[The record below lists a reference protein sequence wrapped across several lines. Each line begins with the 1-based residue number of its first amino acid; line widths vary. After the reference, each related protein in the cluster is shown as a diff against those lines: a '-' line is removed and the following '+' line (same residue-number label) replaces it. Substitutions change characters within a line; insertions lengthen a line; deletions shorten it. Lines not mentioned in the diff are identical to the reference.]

1 MPDAWSPTRRCW
13 PRPGRATRKPTRK
26 GCGCI
31 SRGYAARS
39 SRTPASRST
48 SRRSAVSDIAS
59 VPRST
64 TPRGKNRW
72 RWPDEHAHPCPRR
85 ADLRALLSPLHPL
98 EQGSERE
105 VDPMGAS
112 FADNCRWRENKTTS
126 LVRVTHGLGLG
137 FTVFTVIF
145 LLELPDKTALAA
157 LLLATRHR
165 PLPIFFGAATAFVVQ
180 SAVAVL
186 AGSLFSLLPRE
197 PIRIG
202 AGLLFLVMAALLV
215 RRNLRKVE
223 ADEEGSVEHE
233 EARHRQPFVTAFT
246 VVFIAEWG
254 DLTQLATAALQAR
267 YQQPLVIFV
276 AATLALWAVSAI
288 AVMLG
293 NRLGAWIPER
303 PLQFAAAGV
312 MVLVAIALIT
322 GVLG

>member
-1 MPDAWSPTRRCW
+1 
-13 PRPGRATRKPTRK
+13 
-26 GCGCI
+26 
-31 SRGYAARS
+31 
-39 SRTPASRST
+39 
-48 SRRSAVSDIAS
+48 
-59 VPRST
+59 
-64 TPRGKNRW
+64 
-72 RWPDEHAHPCPRR
+72 
-85 ADLRALLSPLHPL
+85 
-98 EQGSERE
+98 
-105 VDPMGAS
+105 
-112 FADNCRWRENKTTS
+112 
-126 LVRVTHGLGLG
+126 VTHVLGLG

-165 PLPIFFGAATAFVVQ
+165 PVPVFLGAAAAFVIQ
-180 SAVAVL
+180 SAVAVV
-186 AGSLFSLLPRE
+186 AGSLLGLLPRE

-215 RRNLRKVE
+215 RRNLRAEE
-223 ADEEGSVEHE
+223 AGEERAVAQE
-233 EARHRQPFVTAFT
+233 EARHRRPFVTAFS
-246 VVFIAEWG
+246 VVFVAEWG

-267 YQQPLVIFV
+267 YQQPVAVFV

-288 AVMLG
+288 AVTLG

>member
-1 MPDAWSPTRRCW
+1 MT
-13 PRPGRATRKPTRK
+13 
-26 GCGCI
+26 
-31 SRGYAARS
+31 
-39 SRTPASRST
+39 
-48 SRRSAVSDIAS
+48 
-59 VPRST
+59 
-64 TPRGKNRW
+64 
-72 RWPDEHAHPCPRR
+72 HA
-85 ADLRALLSPLHPL
+85 
-98 EQGSERE
+98 
-105 VDPMGAS
+105 
-112 FADNCRWRENKTTS
+112 
-126 LVRVTHGLGLG
+126 LGLG

-157 LLLATRHR
+157 LLLATRHT
-165 PLPIFFGAATAFVVQ
+165 PLPIFLGAAAAFVVQ

-223 ADEEGSVEHE
+223 AAEEQSVEHE
-233 EARHRQPFVTAFT
+233 EARHRRPFVTAFT

-267 YQQPLVIFV
+267 YQQPLVVFV

-288 AVMLG
+288 AVGLG
-293 NRLGAWIPER
+293 NRLGAWVPAR

-312 MVLVAIALIT
+312 MVLVAIALIS
-322 GVLG
+322 GALG